1 MRAVVQRVS
10 YASVSIDGNTVGEI
24 GNGVLVYLG
33 ITESDTEADMTYI
46 AEKIIN
52 LRIFEDEN
60 GVPNLSLA
68 DINGECLL
76 ISQFTLYGDARKGR
90 RPSYIAAAPA
100 SLAKPLY
107 DKTISY
113 LRERIPVETGVFQTD
128 MAVSSVNDGP
138 FTILLDSGRAF

>member
-10 YASVSIDGNTVGEI
+10 SASVSIEGNVVGEI
-24 GNGVLVYLG
+24 ENGVLVYLG
-33 ITESDTEADMTYI
+33 ITENDTDADMTYI
-46 AEKIIN
+46 ADKIVN

-60 GVPNLSLA
+60 NIPNLSLT
-68 DINGECLL
+68 DIGGSCLL

-100 SLAKPLY
+100 EKAKPLY
-107 DKTISY
+107 DKI
-113 LRERIPVETGVFQTD
+113 VEYMRSRVPLATGVFQAD

-138 FTILLDSGRAF
+138 FTILLDSGRTF